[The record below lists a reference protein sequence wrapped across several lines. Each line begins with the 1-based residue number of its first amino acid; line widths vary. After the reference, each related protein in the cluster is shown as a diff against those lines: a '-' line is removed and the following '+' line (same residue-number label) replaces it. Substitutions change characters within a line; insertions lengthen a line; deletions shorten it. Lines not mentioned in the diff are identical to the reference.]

1 MAITTQRV
9 NIKDVVPD
17 PNNPRE
23 TFEGLEALIAQ
34 FDLNTERP
42 GEPYNLPLLVKD
54 ANAYRIVDGERRYQ
68 AMQKRGTESFLANVA
83 DSFDDA
89 ETMMAMLATDSEQP
103 LTEIEKA
110 KGVQRMLELGVPV
123 TRIDKAASLKRGTA
137 SKVKKAYS
145 TAKDTAQTLS
155 IEHWLAI
162 AEFEGDEEAQA
173 TLEQCTEGEWRMTV
187 NRLRNAREAE
197 KKKAALLEASERTGV
212 EILPKRPRGA
222 ELVKEFYS
230 FDVGEL
236 EQLVDGKGSDY
247 VMAKPTGAYAYNEI
261 NLYRKPSAVSDE
273 EAAAIESDNSIKSA
287 MTKDKRRRA
296 QWVATLFAETGMKGL
311 RRTGK
316 AFERHAINDQYK
328 IGGFVKKAGEGAL
341 VPVHASEWMVA
352 LLWEEVDN
360 MTQTELLAI
369 AKGKTN
375 ETHLSADGLARVGKR
390 FADFL
395 DALIADGYEPSDSE
409 KSLNEKCRSLQ
420 NDQIKLDEA
429 A

>member
-1 MAITTQRV
+1 MAITMERV
-9 NIKDVVPD
+9 SIKDVVPD

-103 LTEIEKA
+103 LTDFEKA

-123 TRIDKAASLKRGTA
+123 TRIDKAATLKRGTA

-145 TAKDTAQTLS
+145 AAKNTAQTLS
-155 IEHWLAI
+155 IDHWLAI

-173 TLEQCTEGEWRMTV
+173 ALEQCTEGEWRTTAS
-187 NRLRNAREAE
+187 RLRNAREAE
-197 KKKAALLEASERTGV
+197 KKEAALLEASEKTGV
-212 EILPKRPRGA
+212 EILSKKPRGA
-222 ELVKEFYS
+222 ELVREFYS
-230 FDVGEL
+230 FDAGEL
-236 EQLVDGKGSDY
+236 EQLIDGKGSDY
-247 VMAKPTGAYAYNEI
+247 IMAKPTRAYAYSEI
-261 NLYRKPSAVSDE
+261 SLYRKPSAVSDE
-273 EAAAIESDNSIKSA
+273 EAAAIESDNALKSA
-287 MTKDKRRRA
+287 MTKDKRCRA
-296 QWVATLFAETGMKGL
+296 QWVAKMFAETGMKGL

-316 AFERHAINDQYK
+316 AFERHAAEDQYK
-328 IGGFVKKAGEGAL
+328 TGGFIKKAGGDAL
-341 VPVHASEWMVA
+341 VPVRASEWMIA

-360 MTQTELLAI
+360 MTQAELLAI
-369 AKGKTN
+369 AKDKTN
-375 ETHLSADGLARVGKR
+375 GTYLSATGLARVGKR

-395 DALIADGYEPSDSE
+395 DALIADGYEPSDNE

>member
-1 MAITTQRV
+1 MAITMERV
-9 NIKDVVPD
+9 SIKDVVPD

-23 TFEGLEALIAQ
+23 TFEGIEALIAQ
-34 FDLNTERP
+34 FDLNSERP
-42 GEPYNLPLLVKD
+42 GEPYNPPLLVKD

-68 AMQKRGTESFLANVA
+68 AMKKRGTESCLANVA
-83 DSFDDA
+83 DSFDEA

-103 LTEIEKA
+103 LTGMEKA
-110 KGVQRMLELGVPV
+110 RGVQRMLELGVPV
-123 TRIDKAASLKRGTA
+123 TRIDKAACLKKGTA
-137 SKVKKAYS
+137 SKVKKAYAA
-145 TAKDTAQTLS
+145 AKDTAQTLS

-173 TLEQCTEGEWRMTV
+173 TLEQCTEGEWRTTAS
-187 NRLRNAREAE
+187 RLRNAREAE
-197 KKKAALLEASERTGV
+197 KKEAALLEASERTGV
-212 EILPKRPRGA
+212 EILSKKPRGA

-247 VMAKPTGAYAYNEI
+247 IMAKPTGAYAYNEI

-296 QWVATLFAETGMKGL
+296 QWVAKMFAETGMKGL

-316 AFERHAINDQYK
+316 AFEKHASNDRYVS
-328 IGGFVKKAGEGAL
+328 GFVKKAGGDAL
-341 VPVHASEWMVA
+341 VPARASEWMIA

-360 MTQTELLAI
+360 MTQAELLAI
-369 AKGKTN
+369 AKDKTN
-375 ETHLSADGLARVGKR
+375 ETYLSAEGLARVGKQ

-395 DALIADGYEPSDSE
+395 DALIADGYEASDNE
-409 KSLNEKCRSLQ
+409 KSLNEKCRLLQ

>member
-1 MAITTQRV
+1 MAITMERV
-9 NIKDVVPD
+9 SIKDVVPD

-23 TFEGLEALIAQ
+23 KFEGLEALIAQ

-68 AMQKRGTESFLANVA
+68 AMLKRGTESFLANVA

-103 LTEIEKA
+103 LTDFEKA

-173 TLEQCTEGEWRMTV
+173 TLQQCTEGEWRMTA

-197 KKKAALLEASERTGV
+197 KREAALLEASEKTGV
-212 EILPKRPRGA
+212 EVLPKKPRGA
-222 ELVKEFYS
+222 ELVREFYR
-230 FDVGEL
+230 FDAEEL
-236 EQLVDGKGSDY
+236 EQLVASKGGDY
-247 VMAKPTGAYAYNEI
+247 IMAKPTGAYAYNEI

-273 EAAAIESDNSIKSA
+273 EAAAIESDNALKSA

-296 QWVATLFAETGMKGL
+296 AWVAKMFVETGMKGL
-311 RRTGK
+311 RHTGK
-316 AFERHAINDQYK
+316 AFERHAAEDSYK
-328 IGGFVKKAGEGAL
+328 TGGFVKKAGGDVL
-341 VPVHASEWMVA
+341 VPVRASEWMIA
-352 LLWEEVDN
+352 LLWEEVDG
-360 MTQTELLAI
+360 MTQAELLAL
-369 AKGKTN
+369 AKGKT
-375 ETHLSADGLARVGKR
+375 EGVYQSADGLARTGKR
-390 FADFL
+390 YADLL
-395 DALIADGYEPSDSE
+395 DALVADGYEQSDSE
-409 KSLNEKCRSLQ
+409 RSLAEKCRALQ
-420 NDQIKLDEA
+420 TDRDRLDDA